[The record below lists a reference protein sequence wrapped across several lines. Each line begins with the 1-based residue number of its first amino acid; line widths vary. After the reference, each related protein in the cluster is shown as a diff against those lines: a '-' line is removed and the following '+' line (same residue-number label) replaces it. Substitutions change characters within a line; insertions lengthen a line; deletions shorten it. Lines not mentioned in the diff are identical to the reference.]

1 MANVIKHKRGSG
13 SDPGASDLVVG
24 ELAIRTDTGK
34 LFTKM
39 DSGALAEIAGGGS
52 DIAINT
58 LSSSSGTG
66 GGSATF
72 NGSAY
77 RFTLSSPPAVSAQ
90 QLLVSINGVIQKPV
104 AGTGQPSEGFS
115 VDGNDII
122 LGDAPAAGSDF
133 FILTFRSLG
142 VSVPA
147 DNSVT
152 SAKIVDGTIVNAD
165 INASA
170 AIAGS
175 KISPTFT
182 SSVVAPNLQISH
194 TAPLITFTDTNA
206 NSDFQIKVDGGLMSL
221 RDQTN
226 SADRLVINSS
236 GNVGIGTTSP
246 SAKLHV
252 VESTS
257 TAAVKIKCGTSTNQ
271 NACLTFLNDNEGGL
285 LHLGVFG
292 SSATTFGANEATD
305 AFITANNQLSINAQN
320 NSGQIRF
327 GIGSTPNTKM
337 LLDSSGRL
345 IVGST
350 SISNNGKIQGFIA
363 HGSTAGE
370 SGITSVD
377 TTAMAAGVGGEISF
391 MAKTNTSGDYNYVGH
406 VRGIKENATSGNTAC
421 ALTFHTRPTLT
432 APIERM
438 RIDSSGRVMMNTT
451 TFSLSKSPML
461 EVRSDSNTAADFGAV
476 FSSNNQTSA
485 IGISYNQIDSFNNNN
500 NADLHLLTNG
510 TERMRIDSS
519 GTVFISGSRS
529 GASISDATLRFN
541 IVNSNG
547 DEKKAQIISTKIA
560 DISSTIE
567 FGTTVSHAYAERMR
581 IHSDGNVG
589 IGTAVPARRLHLH
602 DDSSDSIYLAVTNS
616 TTGTSTS
623 DGVLFGFNSG
633 EQAIIWNFENTALKF
648 ATNGTER
655 ALIKND
661 GRVAINTDI
670 LANGADE
677 YGGFVSMKPNH
688 IFNNNAEDLATSAT
702 QSTLRVRTSSNSSMS
717 LYIGGLDNSIDS
729 ARPYLQVGNLAGA
742 SGATAFYDLYLCP
755 FGGIVRT
762 RQIIPKD
769 DDSYDLGS
777 SANRW
782 DDVFATNGTIQTSD
796 RNEKNTIVDSDL
808 GLSFINKLKPVS
820 YKFNGKTRTHYGL
833 ISQDVETVLSD
844 ISKSTTDFAGFI
856 KSVVSDVLYT
866 EDEPLPDDK
875 KVGDVKTPGSTTY
888 GLRYAEFI
896 APLIKAVQE
905 LSAKVEA
912 LEAK

>member
-1 MANVIKHKRGSG
+1 
-13 SDPGASDLVVG
+13 
-24 ELAIRTDTGK
+24 
-34 LFTKM
+34 
-39 DSGALAEIAGGGS
+39 
-52 DIAINT
+52 
-58 LSSSSGTG
+58 
-66 GGSATF
+66 
-72 NGSAY
+72 
-77 RFTLSSPPAVSAQ
+77 
-90 QLLVSINGVIQKPV
+90 
-104 AGTGQPSEGFS
+104 
-115 VDGNDII
+115 DG
-122 LGDAPAAGSDF
+122 
-133 FILTFRSLG
+133 
-142 VSVPA
+142 
-147 DNSVT
+147 
-152 SAKIVDGTIVNAD
+152 
-165 INASA
+165 
-170 AIAGS
+170 
-175 KISPTFT
+175 
-182 SSVVAPNLQISH
+182 
-194 TAPLITFTDTNA
+194 
-206 NSDFQIKVDGGLMSL
+206 
-221 RDQTN
+221 TN
-226 SADRLVINSS
+226 SATRLAIDSS
-236 GNVGIGTTSP
+236 GRVGINNSSP

-485 IGISYNQIDSFNNNN
+485 IGISYNQIDSFNNTN

-547 DEKKAQIISTKIA
+547 DEKKAQI
-560 DISSTIE
+560 
-567 FGTTVSHAYAERMR
+567 
-581 IHSDGNVG
+581 
-589 IGTAVPARRLHLH
+589 
-602 DDSSDSIYLAVTNS
+602 
-616 TTGTSTS
+616 
-623 DGVLFGFNSG
+623 
-633 EQAIIWNFENTALKF
+633 
-648 ATNGTER
+648 
-655 ALIKND
+655 
-661 GRVAINTDI
+661 
-670 LANGADE
+670 
-677 YGGFVSMKPNH
+677 
-688 IFNNNAEDLATSAT
+688 
-702 QSTLRVRTSSNSSMS
+702 
-717 LYIGGLDNSIDS
+717 
-729 ARPYLQVGNLAGA
+729 
-742 SGATAFYDLYLCP
+742 
-755 FGGIVRT
+755 
-762 RQIIPKD
+762 
-769 DDSYDLGS
+769 
-777 SANRW
+777 
-782 DDVFATNGTIQTSD
+782 
-796 RNEKNTIVDSDL
+796 
-808 GLSFINKLKPVS
+808 
-820 YKFNGKTRTHYGL
+820 
-833 ISQDVETVLSD
+833 
-844 ISKSTTDFAGFI
+844 
-856 KSVVSDVLYT
+856 
-866 EDEPLPDDK
+866 
-875 KVGDVKTPGSTTY
+875 
-888 GLRYAEFI
+888 
-896 APLIKAVQE
+896 
-905 LSAKVEA
+905 
-912 LEAK
+912 

>member
-1 MANVIKHKRGSG
+1 
-13 SDPGASDLVVG
+13 
-24 ELAIRTDTGK
+24 
-34 LFTKM
+34 
-39 DSGALAEIAGGGS
+39 
-52 DIAINT
+52 
-58 LSSSSGTG
+58 
-66 GGSATF
+66 
-72 NGSAY
+72 
-77 RFTLSSPPAVSAQ
+77 
-90 QLLVSINGVIQKPV
+90 
-104 AGTGQPSEGFS
+104 
-115 VDGNDII
+115 
-122 LGDAPAAGSDF
+122 
-133 FILTFRSLG
+133 
-142 VSVPA
+142 
-147 DNSVT
+147 
-152 SAKIVDGTIVNAD
+152 
-165 INASA
+165 
-170 AIAGS
+170 
-175 KISPTFT
+175 
-182 SSVVAPNLQISH
+182 
-194 TAPLITFTDTNA
+194 
-206 NSDFQIKVDGGLMSL
+206 
-221 RDQTN
+221 
-226 SADRLVINSS
+226 
-236 GNVGIGTTSP
+236 
-246 SAKLHV
+246 
-252 VESTS
+252 
-257 TAAVKIKCGTSTNQ
+257 
-271 NACLTFLNDNEGGL
+271 
-285 LHLGVFG
+285 
-292 SSATTFGANEATD
+292 
-305 AFITANNQLSINAQN
+305 
-320 NSGQIRF
+320 
-327 GIGSTPNTKM
+327 
-337 LLDSSGRL
+337 
-345 IVGST
+345 
-350 SISNNGKIQGFIA
+350 
-363 HGSTAGE
+363 
-370 SGITSVD
+370 
-377 TTAMAAGVGGEISF
+377 
-391 MAKTNTSGDYNYVGH
+391 
-406 VRGIKENATSGNTAC
+406 
-421 ALTFHTRPTLT
+421 
-432 APIERM
+432 
-438 RIDSSGRVMMNTT
+438 
-451 TFSLSKSPML
+451 
-461 EVRSDSNTAADFGAV
+461 
-476 FSSNNQTSA
+476 
-485 IGISYNQIDSFNNNN
+485 
-500 NADLHLLTNG
+500 
-510 TERMRIDSS
+510 
-519 GTVFISGSRS
+519 
-529 GASISDATLRFN
+529 
-541 IVNSNG
+541 
-547 DEKKAQIISTKIA
+547 
-560 DISSTIE
+560 
-567 FGTTVSHAYAERMR
+567 TVSHSYAERMR
-581 IHSDGNVG
+581 IHSNGLVG
-589 IGTAVPARRLHLH
+589 IGTAAPVRRLHLH

-648 ATNGTER
+648 ATNGTQR

-762 RQIIPKD
+762 RQVMPKD

-782 DDVFATNGTIQTSD
+782 DDVFATNGTINTSD